1 MKTIFIICG
10 TTGSYSDRCDWNVRA
25 FRSREKAE
33 AYMAVLSAK
42 NNEIESAL
50 RDDDYGHTAEEAK
63 KDEMK
68 MLDPNGIFYWGE
80 GVDYSIQEL
89 AFDGAKE

>member
-10 TTGSYSDRCDWNVRA
+10 TAGMYSDRCDWNVKA

-50 RDDDYGHTAEEAK
+50 RNADYSYAADEAMK
-63 KDEMK
+63 AEMK
-68 MLDPNGIFYWGE
+68 KLDPNGTFYWGD

-89 AFDGAKE
+89 DFDGAKA